1 MQLLLPGA
9 SLKQAP
15 VTMLA
20 VPAACHGPL
29 AATTSQ
35 ASSSASHQV
44 EGKRIACWD
53 VLGWQRFPLKKTMWR
68 VGGLTRNLSSQAT
81 VKATSL
87 KTDKPDKPAGSKQVV
102 NEVKKLA
109 VIDVD
114 PMLADHQVHL
124 NYRMQEYLKRK
135 TDIEK
140 VEGSLLD
147 FAKGY
152 EKYGFTREEDGILY
166 QEWAPAAAAA
176 QLIGDFNNWD
186 GSKHTMKRDEF
197 GVWSIRLPDADG
209 VSAIPHGSKVKF
221 RMQKGDGTWV
231 DRIPAW
237 IKFAI
242 VDPTVFAAYYDGVYW
257 DPPASERYEFKHARP
272 AKPAAPLIYE
282 AHVGM
287 SSKEP
292 QVASYRQFADEVL
305 PRIKANNYNTIQL
318 MAIMEHAYYGCFGYH
333 VTNFFA
339 ASSRCGTPED
349 LKYLIDKAHSMG
361 LRVLMDV
368 VHSHA
373 STNAVDG
380 LAGYDLGQVAQD
392 SYFHTGARGYHK
404 LWDSRLFNYGSWEVQ
419 RFLLSNL
426 RWWMEE
432 YMFDGFRFDGVTSML
447 YHHHGLNMCFTGNYH
462 EYFSENTDTEAVM
475 YLMLANELVHSI
487 YPDATMIA
495 EDVSGMPT
503 LCRSVAEGGVG
514 FDYRLAMAIPDK
526 WIQYLKERKDEEW
539 SMGDIVYTLV
549 NRRYTEACVGYAESH
564 DQSMVGDKTF
574 AFLLMDKEMY
584 FSMSAQQPANL
595 IVDRGVA
602 LHKMIHFITLALGG
616 EGYLNFMGNEFGHP
630 EWIDFP
636 RQGNNWSLD
645 KCRRRW
651 DLCDADHLRYKFMNN
666 FNRAMIALAEEF
678 EFVSSS
684 KQYISLTSETEK
696 LIVFERGDLVFIF
709 NFHPTRTYSG
719 MKVGCEIPGKYRIC
733 LDSDAGEFGGH
744 SRVDHNVDHFTNPE
758 PNSFNNRPHSFMVMS
773 PSRSC
778 QVYYKVPE

>member
-1 MQLLLPGA
+1 
-9 SLKQAP
+9 
-15 VTMLA
+15 MLA
-20 VPAACHGPL
+20 VPACHGR
-29 AATTSQ
+29 AAPAPAPAY
-35 ASSSASHQV
+35 ASVQPGGQV
-44 EGKRIACWD
+44 EGRRIGCWD
-53 VLGWQRFPLKKTMWR
+53 VLGLQRFHLKRNMWG
-68 VGGLTRNLSSQAT
+68 VGGLTRSLSFKASSPPI

-87 KTDKPDKPAGSKQVV
+87 KTDKPDKPAGYEVEKLGVV
-102 NEVKKLA
+102 E
-109 VIDVD
+109 VD
-114 PMLADHQVHL
+114 PMLAAHQTHL
-124 NYRMQEYLKRK
+124 RYRVREFLKRK
-135 TDIEK
+135 AEIEK
-140 VEGSLLD
+140 VEGSLEE

-152 EKYGFTREEDGILY
+152 EKYGFTREENCILY

-186 GSKHTMKRDEF
+186 GSKHIMERDEF
-197 GVWSIRLPDADG
+197 GVWSIRLPDEGG

-237 IKFAI
+237 IKFAV

-257 DPPASERYEFKHARP
+257 DPPVSQRYQFQHARP
-272 AKPAAPLIYE
+272 AKPVAPLIYE

-292 QVASYRQFADEVL
+292 MVASYRQFADEVL

-339 ASSRCGTPED
+339 ASSRSGTPED

-361 LRVLMDV
+361 IRVLMDV

-380 LAGYDLGQVAQD
+380 LAGYDLGQPSQD

-462 EYFSENTDTEAVM
+462 EYFSEATDVEAVM
-475 YLMLANELVHSI
+475 YLMLANELVHTI
-487 YPDATMIA
+487 YPDATVIA

-503 LCRSVAEGGVG
+503 LCRPVSEGGVG

-526 WIQYLKERKDEEW
+526 WIQYLKERKDEDW

-584 FSMSAQQPANL
+584 YSMSATQQANL
-595 IVDRGVA
+595 IVDRGIA
-602 LHKMIHFITLALGG
+602 LHKMIHFITMALGG

-636 RQGNNWSLD
+636 RQGNNWSFD

-651 DLCDADHLRYKFMNN
+651 DLVDQDHLRYKFMNN
-666 FNRAMIALAEEF
+666 FNRAMIALQEEF
-678 EFVSSS
+678 CFVNSS
-684 KQYISLTSETEK
+684 KQYISCTDESEK
-696 LIVFERGDLVFIF
+696 LIVFERGDLVFVF
-709 NFHPTRTYSG
+709 NFHPTKTYSG
-719 MKVGCEIPGKYRIC
+719 LKVGCEIPGKYRIC
-733 LDSDAGEFGGH
+733 LDSDAAEFGGH

-758 PNSFNNRPHSFMVMS
+758 GEPGKPETNYNNRPHSFMVMS